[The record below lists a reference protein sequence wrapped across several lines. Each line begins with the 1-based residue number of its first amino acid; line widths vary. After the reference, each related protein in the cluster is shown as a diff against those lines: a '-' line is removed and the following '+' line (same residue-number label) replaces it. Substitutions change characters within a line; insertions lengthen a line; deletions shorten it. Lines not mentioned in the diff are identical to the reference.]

1 MAKNI
6 IRRSYDWVLSW
17 ADSPYGSWALGL
29 LAFAES
35 SFFPVPP
42 DILLIALAVS
52 KPKKSFRFALI
63 CSLGSIVGGMF
74 GYFLGLKFFQL
85 LGEPILEFYGV
96 MHYYYR
102 IQELYQQ
109 YSAWAVGIAGFTP
122 IPYKVFTIAAGAFK
136 ISFIAFLIASTISRS
151 ARFFLVSALIWK
163 FGEKIKKTIDKYFNL
178 ATIIFVL
185 LLVGGFLLIK
195 YLIK

>member
-6 IRRSYDWVLSW
+6 IRRLYDWVLSW
-17 ADSPYGSWALGL
+17 ADSPYGSWALGI

-42 DILLIALAVS
+42 DVLLIALSVS
-52 KPKKSFRFALI
+52 KPKKAFRYALI
-63 CSLGSIVGGMF
+63 CSIGSIVGGMF
-74 GYFLGLKFFQL
+74 GYFLGLKFFKL
-85 LGEPILEFYGV
+85 VGEPILKFYGV
-96 MHYYYR
+96 MDYYFR
-102 IQELYQQ
+102 IQVLYQQ

-122 IPYKVFTIAAGAFK
+122 IPYKVFTIAAGAFQ
-136 ISFIAFLIASTISRS
+136 ISFFVFLFASTISRS

-163 FGEKIKKTIDKYFNL
+163 FGKRIKEFIEKYFNL
-178 ATIIFVL
+178 ATIIFVAL
-185 LLVGGFLLIK
+185 LIGGFLIIK